1 MKHFERNMVQKE
13 DFLLSLI
20 LFYLSER
27 KHDIDQLK
35 EKLEILETDFNLNE
49 LLNILIKMN
58 EFIEK
63 ERDYYK
69 INVGRLF

>member
-1 MKHFERNMVQKE
+1 MKHFGKNMVQKE

-35 EKLEILETDFNLNE
+35 EKLEILETDFSLNE
-49 LLNILIKMN
+49 LLDILIKN

-63 ERDYYK
+63 KGDYYK
-69 INVGRLF
+69 INVEKLF